1 MSTSTPIPVYTPSEP
16 TGPPPA
22 HLTNEENDDE
32 LVRILKAHANLLTT
46 RGRLT
51 VDSEIQEANNQIKHI
66 INILMYRCK
75 AKYEELG
82 ITKDLLVFAQGK
94 INAFDE
100 TFTNLERQLVIIRA
114 ANDNF
119 IEENHNL
126 QRDYDTMVKLRR
138 RAIGERNQARH
149 ERNVLQADYTQ
160 AVRDRNEAQNAV
172 NRGNILLNHWRLRAT
187 RTGGQLVLVNAQ
199 LGQVNA
205 QLAHANNRTIEPSST
220 SFKQSTRDDMATTAI
235 GLPIFEG
242 KATDDI
248 DTFVRLYMGYLD
260 TINLNPYAAGG
271 PPESWKRAMGILR
284 SCMAGEA
291 AEWFDREITGKNWEL
306 SSINSAGGANLAAFV
321 VLVIPEGAGGP
332 NAGTYVNGSEAQIYS
347 RDINNALATIRA
359 TFIPTHDL
367 IGGDKAWGRAGARP
381 TNRAAPATADAGVAA
396 ANNHPIVFPGIKPN
410 QALYWLRTQF
420 PTILDEKKRIRFNSL
435 YQENEPVDAF
445 YRTVKRAGKLL
456 KLTDDLII
464 DQFFRGLSADNI
476 FEAERFS
483 NLNPDDLVKHLRNLE
498 RRRAEMRLGL
508 QDRNRRL
515 QADYSDVTQPPL
527 GKQEPVVLTSKSSG
541 VTQEQLQ
548 ELLKAQAEELT
559 KNFQVQFKQLQ
570 ARPVRNPP
578 VYRQQIKPVRPKPQR
593 RVVQDPQDPDWD
605 DGYVDHDVGDDPD
618 APEWTLDDHQ
628 HAIDLIMGYKRGT
641 SKILTNQL
649 QKAKDRRD
657 DLDLARAMRNL
668 DLNDDAMDIDTASFG
683 EKSSPNKTAVSSSSV
698 PLKGKATPVKIPV
711 KVTGSKSISAKAVT
725 KNDLLSL
732 LRSADFRKLLCKIL
746 QEELLSAR
754 KVTEIPED
762 LVEEEQEEDIRVDD
776 PMDIDIARLENTK
789 DLLALNGEVNGIA
802 IQCLADT
809 CANASF
815 IQREAAEEL
824 GLDIDKSITYNI
836 SGASGTGRTF
846 GMVKGVLIKLTPDY
860 AITEDLAVLDGYKH
874 REIGLSRTCLKR
886 YNYDVHESRE
896 HIAFTCD
903 GKNVFIPIVPNAN
916 RGDKK

>member
-22 HLTNEENDDE
+22 HLVNEKDDDE

-75 AKYEELG
+75 AKHEELG
-82 ITKDLLVFAQGK
+82 ITKDLLVFAQ
-94 INAFDE
+94 
-100 TFTNLERQLVIIRA
+100 
-114 ANDNF
+114 
-119 IEENHNL
+119 
-126 QRDYDTMVKLRR
+126 
-138 RAIGERNQARH
+138 GERNQARH

-220 SFKQSTRDDMATTAI
+220 YIKQSTRDDMATTAI

-306 SSINSAGGANLAAFV
+306 SGITSAGGANLAAFV
-321 VLVIPEGAGGP
+321 ALVIPEGAGGP
-332 NAGTYVNGSEAQIYS
+332 NVGTYVNGSEAHVYAT
-347 RDINNALATIRA
+347 DGANALVTIRA
-359 TFIPTHDL
+359 AFIPTHDL

-381 TNRAAPATADAGVAA
+381 TDRVAPATADAGVAA
-396 ANNHPIVFPGIKPN
+396 NNNRSIVFPGIKPN

-476 FEAERFS
+476 FEAE
-483 NLNPDDLVKHLRNLE
+483 
-498 RRRAEMRLGL
+498 
-508 QDRNRRL
+508 
-515 QADYSDVTQPPL
+515 SDVTQPPL

-628 HAIDLIMGYKRGT
+628 NAIDLIMGYKRGT
-641 SKILTNQL
+641 SKILTKQL
-649 QKAKDRRD
+649 QKAKDKRD

-668 DLNDDAMDIDTASFG
+668 DLNDDTMDIDTASFG

-711 KVTGSKSISAKAVT
+711 KVTGSKFTPAKAVT

-732 LRSADFRKLLCKIL
+732 LRSADFRKLLREIL

-762 LVEEEQEEDIRVDD
+762 LVEEEQEEDIR
-776 PMDIDIARLENTK
+776 
-789 DLLALNGEVNGIA
+789 
-802 IQCLADT
+802 CLADT

-846 GMVKGVLIKLTPDY
+846 GMVKGVTIKLTPDY
-860 AITEDLAVLDGYKH
+860 AITEDLAVLSGYKH

-903 GKNVFIPIVPNAN
+903 GKNVFIPIVPDAN

>member
-1 MSTSTPIPVYTPSEP
+1 M
-16 TGPPPA
+16 
-22 HLTNEENDDE
+22 
-32 LVRILKAHANLLTT
+32 
-46 RGRLT
+46 
-51 VDSEIQEANNQIKHI
+51 
-66 INILMYRCK
+66 
-75 AKYEELG
+75 
-82 ITKDLLVFAQGK
+82 
-94 INAFDE
+94 
-100 TFTNLERQLVIIRA
+100 
-114 ANDNF
+114 
-119 IEENHNL
+119 
-126 QRDYDTMVKLRR
+126 
-138 RAIGERNQARH
+138 
-149 ERNVLQADYTQ
+149 
-160 AVRDRNEAQNAV
+160 DRNEAQNAV

-187 RTGGQLVLVNAQ
+187 QTEGQFVLANMQ
-199 LGQVNA
+199 LEQVNA
-205 QLAHANNRTIEPSST
+205 QLAYANNRTIEPSST

-284 SCMAGEA
+284 SCMAGKA
-291 AEWFDREITGKNWEL
+291 AEWFDQEITGKNWEL
-306 SSINSAGGANLAAFV
+306 SGITSAGGANLAAFV
-321 VLVIPEGAGGP
+321 ALVIPEAAGGP
-332 NAGTYVNGSEAQIYS
+332 NA
-347 RDINNALATIRA
+347 ATIKA
-359 TFIPTHDL
+359 AFIPTHDL
-367 IGGDKAWGRAGARP
+367 MGEDEAWKRAGARP
-381 TNRAAPATADAGVAA
+381 TDRVAPATADAGVAA
-396 ANNHPIVFPGIKPN
+396 NNNHSIVFPVIKPN

-420 PTILDEKKRIRFNSL
+420 PTVLDEKKRIRFNSL

-456 KLTDDLII
+456 RLTDDLII

-476 FEAERFS
+476 FEAERFH
-483 NLNPDDLVKHLRNLE
+483 NLNPDDL
-498 RRRAEMRLGL
+498 
-508 QDRNRRL
+508 
-515 QADYSDVTQPPL
+515 
-527 GKQEPVVLTSKSSG
+527 
-541 VTQEQLQ
+541 
-548 ELLKAQAEELT
+548 AQAEELT

-570 ARPVRNPP
+570 AQPVRNPP

-593 RVVQDPQDPDWD
+593 RVVQDHQDPDWD
-605 DGYVDHDVGDDPD
+605 DGYVEPDVGDDPD

-628 HAIDLIMGYKRGT
+628 NAIDLIMGYKCGT

-657 DLDLARAMRNL
+657 DLDLARAMKNL
-668 DLNDDAMDIDTASFG
+668 DLNNDAMDIDTVSFG

-711 KVTGSKSISAKAVT
+711 KVTGSKSTPAKAVT

-732 LRSADFRKLLCKIL
+732 LRSADFRKLLCEIL
-746 QEELLSAR
+746 QEEMMSAR
-754 KVTEIPED
+754 KVTEISDD
-762 LVEEEQEEDIRVDD
+762 LAKEEQEEDIREYD
-776 PMDIDIARLENTK
+776 PMDIDIARLENIK

-836 SGASGTGRTF
+836 SGAPGTGRTF

-860 AITEDLAVLDGYKH
+860 AITENLAVLDGYKH
-874 REIGLSRTCLKR
+874 REIGLSRTCLKC

-896 HIAFTCD
+896 HVALTCD
-903 GKNVFIPIVPNAN
+903 GKNVFIPIVADVN

>member
-1 MSTSTPIPVYTPSEP
+1 
-16 TGPPPA
+16 
-22 HLTNEENDDE
+22 
-32 LVRILKAHANLLTT
+32 
-46 RGRLT
+46 
-51 VDSEIQEANNQIKHI
+51 
-66 INILMYRCK
+66 
-75 AKYEELG
+75 
-82 ITKDLLVFAQGK
+82 
-94 INAFDE
+94 
-100 TFTNLERQLVIIRA
+100 
-114 ANDNF
+114 
-119 IEENHNL
+119 
-126 QRDYDTMVKLRR
+126 MVELRR
-138 RAIGERNQARH
+138 RAI
-149 ERNVLQADYTQ
+149 
-160 AVRDRNEAQNAV
+160 VRDRNEAQNAV
-172 NRGNILLNHWRLRAT
+172 NHGNILLNHWRLRAT
-187 RTGGQLVLVNAQ
+187 QTGGQLILANAQ

-242 KATDDI
+242 KATDDV

-284 SCMAGEA
+284 SCMAGEV

-306 SSINSAGGANLAAFV
+306 S
-321 VLVIPEGAGGP
+321 GGP
-332 NAGTYVNGSEAQIYS
+332 NAGTYVNGSKAHVHAT
-347 RDINNALATIRA
+347 DVANALVTIRA
-359 TFIPTHDL
+359 AFIPTHDL
-367 IGGDKAWGRAGARP
+367 IGGDKAWGRASARL
-381 TNRAAPATADAGVAA
+381 TDRAAPATADAGVAA
-396 ANNHPIVFPGIKPN
+396 NNNRSIVFPGIKPN

-515 QADYSDVTQPPL
+515 RADYSDVTQPPL

-570 ARPVRNPP
+570 ARP
-578 VYRQQIKPVRPKPQR
+578 
-593 RVVQDPQDPDWD
+593 DPDWD
-605 DGYVDHDVGDDPD
+605 DSYVEPDVGDDPD
-618 APEWTLDDHQ
+618 APAWTLDDYQ
-628 HAIDLIMGYKRGT
+628 NAIDLIMGYKRGT

-649 QKAKDRRD
+649 QKTKDRRD

-668 DLNDDAMDIDTASFG
+668 DLNDDAMDIDTMSFG
-683 EKSSPNKTAVSSSSV
+683 EKLSPNKTAVSSSSV

-711 KVTGSKSISAKAVT
+711 KVTGSKSTPAKAVT

-732 LRSADFRKLLCKIL
+732 LRSADFRKLLCEIL

-789 DLLALNGEVNGIA
+789 DLLALDGEVNGIA

-809 CANASF
+809 CANTSF

-836 SGASGTGRTF
+836 SGAPGTGRTF
-846 GMVKGVLIKLTPDY
+846 SMVKGVSIKLTPDY
-860 AITEDLAVLDGYKH
+860 AITEDLAVLSNYKH

-896 HIAFTCD
+896 HIALTCD
-903 GKNVFIPIVPNAN
+903 EKNVFILIVSDVN

>member
-22 HLTNEENDDE
+22 HLTNEKNDDE

-75 AKYEELG
+75 AKHEELG
-82 ITKDLLVFAQGK
+82 ITKDLLVFAQG
-94 INAFDE
+94 E
-100 TFTNLERQLVIIRA
+100 L
-114 ANDNF
+114 
-119 IEENHNL
+119 
-126 QRDYDTMVKLRR
+126 
-138 RAIGERNQARH
+138 
-149 ERNVLQADYTQ
+149 
-160 AVRDRNEAQNAV
+160 RDRNEAQNAV

-187 RTGGQLVLVNAQ
+187 RTGGQLVLVNVQ

-220 SFKQSTRDDMATTAI
+220 SFKQSTRDDIATTAI

-306 SSINSAGGANLAAFV
+306 SGITSRGGANLAAFV
-321 VLVIPEGAGGP
+321 ALVIPEGAGGP
-332 NAGTYVNGSEAQIYS
+332 NAGTYVNGSEA
-347 RDINNALATIRA
+347 DVHATDVANALVTIRA
-359 TFIPTHDL
+359 AFIPTHDL

-381 TNRAAPATADAGVAA
+381 TDRAAPATADAGVAA
-396 ANNHPIVFPGIKPN
+396 NNNRSIVFPGIKPN

-570 ARPVRNPP
+570 ARP
-578 VYRQQIKPVRPKPQR
+578 
-593 RVVQDPQDPDWD
+593 DPQDPDWD

-628 HAIDLIMGYKRGT
+628 HAIDLIMGYKCGT
-641 SKILTNQL
+641 SKILTKQL

-683 EKSSPNKTAVSSSSV
+683 EKSSPNKAAVSSSSV
-698 PLKGKATPVKIPV
+698 PLKGKAIPVKIPV
-711 KVTGSKSISAKAVT
+711 KVTGSKSTPAKAVT

-732 LRSADFRKLLCKIL
+732 LRSADFRKLLREIL

-776 PMDIDIARLENTK
+776 SMDIDIARLENTK
-789 DLLALNGEVNGIA
+789 DLLALDGEVNGIA

-824 GLDIDKSITYNI
+824 GLNIDKSITYNI

-846 GMVKGVLIKLTPDY
+846 GMVKRVSIKLTPDY
-860 AITEDLAVLDGYKH
+860 AIIEDLAVLDGYKH
-874 REIGLSRTCLKR
+874 REIGLSRMCLKR

-903 GKNVFIPIVPNAN
+903 GKNVFILIVPDAN

>member
-1 MSTSTPIPVYTPSEP
+1 MSTPAVYTPSEP

-22 HLTNEENDDE
+22 HLANEEDDDE

-66 INILMYRCK
+66 INILMQRCK
-75 AKYEELG
+75 AKHEELG
-82 ITKDLLVFAQGK
+82 ITKDLLAFAQ
-94 INAFDE
+94 
-100 TFTNLERQLVIIRA
+100 
-114 ANDNF
+114 
-119 IEENHNL
+119 
-126 QRDYDTMVKLRR
+126 DYDTVDELRR

-187 RTGGQLVLVNAQ
+187 RTDGQLILANAQ
-199 LGQVNA
+199 IGQVNA
-205 QLAHANNRTIEPSST
+205 QLAHANNRTIESTTT
-220 SFKQSTRDDMATTAI
+220 SFKQYSTRDDMATTAI

-284 SCMAGEA
+284 SCMSGEA
-291 AEWFDREITGKNWEL
+291 AEWFDQEITGKNWEL
-306 SSINSAGGANLAAFV
+306 SSITSRGGANLAAFV
-321 VLVIPEGAGGP
+321 ALVIPEGAGGP
-332 NAGTYVNGSEAQIYS
+332 NANTYVNGSQAWAYS
-347 RDINNALATIRA
+347 KDPANVAVTIRA
-359 TFIPTHDL
+359 AFIPTHDL
-367 IGGDKAWGRAGARP
+367 MGGDVAWGRAGARP
-381 TNRAAPATADAGVAA
+381 TDRAAPATADAGIAVND
-396 ANNHPIVFPGIKPN
+396 NNTIVFPGIKPN

-420 PTILDEKKRIRFNSL
+420 PTILDEKKRIHFNSL

-476 FEAERFS
+476 FEAERFH
-483 NLNPDDLVKHLRNLE
+483 NLNPDDLVKHLGNLE

-515 QADYSDVTQPPL
+515 RADYSDVTQPPL
-527 GKQEPVVLTSKSSG
+527 GKQEPVVLTSKSSEIS
-541 VTQEQLQ
+541 QEQLDK
-548 ELLKAQAEELT
+548 LLKAQAENLT
-559 KNFQVQFKQLQ
+559 KSFQAQIQELQ
-570 ARPVRNPP
+570 KNIYRQRPISSASSTQKTPVVKKPPVRYDPEYMP
-578 VYRQQIKPVRPKPQR
+578 EDCHIIESQKRKERELAKRIARKLRQAKDKREDRELAQAMR
-593 RVVQDPQDPDWD
+593 DL
-605 DGYVDHDVGDDPD
+605 
-618 APEWTLDDHQ
+618 TLDDN
-628 HAIDLIMGYKRGT
+628 
-641 SKILTNQL
+641 S
-649 QKAKDRRD
+649 
-657 DLDLARAMRNL
+657 
-668 DLNDDAMDIDTASFG
+668 MDIDVVRG
-683 EKSSPNKTAVSSSSV
+683 QKLELEEDDDAVSSSGA
-698 PLKGKATPVKIPV
+698 PLRGKATPVKVPAN
-711 KVTGSKSISAKAVT
+711 VTGSKFTPAKAIT

-732 LRSADFRKLLCKIL
+732 LRSADFRKLLRKIL
-746 QEELLSAR
+746 QEEISSV
-754 KVTEIPED
+754 KNIMEIPED
-762 LVEEEQEEDIRVDD
+762 LAEEGQEEDIREDD
-776 PMDIDIARLENTK
+776 PMDIDITRLENTK
-789 DLLALNGEVNGIA
+789 DLLALGGEVNGIA

-824 GLDIDKSITYNI
+824 GLDIDKSITHNI
-836 SGASGTGRTF
+836 SGAPGTGRTF
-846 GMVKGVLIKLTPDY
+846 GMVKDVLIKLTPECV
-860 AITEDLAVLDGYKH
+860 ITEDLAVLDGYKY

-896 HIAFTCD
+896 HVALTCG
-903 GKNVFIPIVPNAN
+903 GKNVFIPIVPDTN

>member
-1 MSTSTPIPVYTPSEP
+1 
-16 TGPPPA
+16 
-22 HLTNEENDDE
+22 
-32 LVRILKAHANLLTT
+32 
-46 RGRLT
+46 
-51 VDSEIQEANNQIKHI
+51 
-66 INILMYRCK
+66 MYRCK
-75 AKYEELG
+75 AKHEELG
-82 ITKDLLVFAQGK
+82 ITKDLLVFAQ
-94 INAFDE
+94 
-100 TFTNLERQLVIIRA
+100 
-114 ANDNF
+114 
-119 IEENHNL
+119 
-126 QRDYDTMVKLRR
+126 
-138 RAIGERNQARH
+138 GERNQARH

-187 RTGGQLVLVNAQ
+187 RTGGQLVLANAQ
-199 LGQVNA
+199 LGQVNV

-306 SSINSAGGANLAAFV
+306 SGITSAGGANLAAFV
-321 VLVIPEGAGGP
+321 ALVIPEGAGGP
-332 NAGTYVNGSEAQIYS
+332 NVGTYVNGSEAHVYAT
-347 RDINNALATIRA
+347 DAANALVTIRA
-359 TFIPTHDL
+359 AFIPTHDL

-381 TNRAAPATADAGVAA
+381 TDRVALATADAGVAA
-396 ANNHPIVFPGIKPN
+396 NNNRSIVFPGIKPN

-435 YQENEPVDAF
+435 YQENEPVDVF

-628 HAIDLIMGYKRGT
+628 NAIDLIMGYKRGT
-641 SKILTNQL
+641 SKILTKQL
-649 QKAKDRRD
+649 QKAKDRHD

-711 KVTGSKSISAKAVT
+711 KVTGSKSTPAKAVT

-732 LRSADFRKLLCKIL
+732 LRSADFRKLLREIL

-789 DLLALNGEVNGIA
+789 DLLALDGEVNGIA

-846 GMVKGVLIKLTPDY
+846 GMVKGVTIKLTPDY
-860 AITEDLAVLDGYKH
+860 AITEDLAVLSGYKH

-903 GKNVFIPIVPNAN
+903 GKNVFIPIVPDAN

>member
-22 HLTNEENDDE
+22 HLVNEKDDDE

-75 AKYEELG
+75 AKHEELG

-126 QRDYDTMVKLRR
+126 QRDYDTMVELRR

-187 RTGGQLVLVNAQ
+187 RTGGQLVLANAQ
-199 LGQVNA
+199 LGQVNV

-220 SFKQSTRDDMATTAI
+220 YIKQSTRDDMATTAI

-306 SSINSAGGANLAAFV
+306 SGITSRGGANLAAFV
-321 VLVIPEGAGGP
+321 ALVIPEGAGGP
-332 NAGTYVNGSEAQIYS
+332 NAGTYVNGSEAHVYAT
-347 RDINNALATIRA
+347 DAANTLVTIRA
-359 TFIPTHDL
+359 AFIPTHDL

-381 TNRAAPATADAGVAA
+381 TDRAAPATADAGVAA
-396 ANNHPIVFPGIKPN
+396 NNNRSIVFPGIKPN

-527 GKQEPVVLTSKSSG
+527 GKQEPVVLTSKSTG

-548 ELLKAQAEELT
+548 ELLKAQADELT

-570 ARPVRNPP
+570 ARP
-578 VYRQQIKPVRPKPQR
+578 
-593 RVVQDPQDPDWD
+593 DPQDPDWD

-628 HAIDLIMGYKRGT
+628 NAIDLIMGYKRGT

-668 DLNDDAMDIDTASFG
+668 DLNDDAMDIDTVSFG

-698 PLKGKATPVKIPV
+698 PLKSKATPVKIPV
-711 KVTGSKSISAKAVT
+711 KVTGSKSTPAKAVT

-732 LRSADFRKLLCKIL
+732 LRSADFRKLLREIL
-746 QEELLSAR
+746 QEEMMSAR
-754 KVTEIPED
+754 KVIEISDD
-762 LVEEEQEEDIRVDD
+762 LAEEEQEEDIREYD

-789 DLLALNGEVNGIA
+789 DLLALDGEVNGIA

-836 SGASGTGRTF
+836 SGAPGTGRTF
-846 GMVKGVLIKLTPDY
+846 
-860 AITEDLAVLDGYKH
+860 AW
-874 REIGLSRTCLKR
+874 EIGLSRTCLKR

-896 HIAFTCD
+896 HVALTCD
-903 GKNVFIPIVPNAN
+903 GKNVFIPIVPDVN

>member
-1 MSTSTPIPVYTPSEP
+1 
-16 TGPPPA
+16 
-22 HLTNEENDDE
+22 
-32 LVRILKAHANLLTT
+32 
-46 RGRLT
+46 
-51 VDSEIQEANNQIKHI
+51 
-66 INILMYRCK
+66 
-75 AKYEELG
+75 
-82 ITKDLLVFAQGK
+82 
-94 INAFDE
+94 
-100 TFTNLERQLVIIRA
+100 
-114 ANDNF
+114 
-119 IEENHNL
+119 
-126 QRDYDTMVKLRR
+126 
-138 RAIGERNQARH
+138 
-149 ERNVLQADYTQ
+149 
-160 AVRDRNEAQNAV
+160 
-172 NRGNILLNHWRLRAT
+172 
-187 RTGGQLVLVNAQ
+187 
-199 LGQVNA
+199 
-205 QLAHANNRTIEPSST
+205 
-220 SFKQSTRDDMATTAI
+220 
-235 GLPIFEG
+235 
-242 KATDDI
+242 
-248 DTFVRLYMGYLD
+248 MGYLD

-271 PPESWKRAMGILR
+271 PSESWKRAMGILR

-291 AEWFDREITGKNWEL
+291 AEWFDREITEKNWEL
-306 SSINSAGGANLAAFV
+306 SGITSRGGANLAAFV
-321 VLVIPEGAGGP
+321 ALVIPEGAGGP
-332 NAGTYVNGSEAQIYS
+332 NAGTYVNG
-347 RDINNALATIRA
+347 
-359 TFIPTHDL
+359 
-367 IGGDKAWGRAGARP
+367 AGARP
-381 TNRAAPATADAGVAA
+381 TDRAAPATADAGVAA
-396 ANNHPIVFPGIKPN
+396 NNNRSIVFPGIKPN

-541 VTQEQLQ
+541 V
-548 ELLKAQAEELT
+548 
-559 KNFQVQFKQLQ
+559 QFKQLQ

-578 VYRQQIKPVRPKPQR
+578 VYRRQIKPVRPKPQR

-641 SKILTNQL
+641 SKILTKQL
-649 QKAKDRRD
+649 QKAKDKRD

-683 EKSSPNKTAVSSSSV
+683 EKSFPNKTAVSSSSV
-698 PLKGKATPVKIPV
+698 PLKGKAT
-711 KVTGSKSISAKAVT
+711 
-725 KNDLLSL
+725 L
-732 LRSADFRKLLCKIL
+732 LRFLSADFRKLLREIL

-762 LVEEEQEEDIRVDD
+762 LVEEEQEEDIR
-776 PMDIDIARLENTK
+776 
-789 DLLALNGEVNGIA
+789 
-802 IQCLADT
+802 CLADT

-815 IQREAAEEL
+815 IQREAAEKL

-846 GMVKGVLIKLTPDY
+846 GMVKGVSIKLTPDY
-860 AITEDLAVLDGYKH
+860 AITEDLAVLDKYKH

-903 GKNVFIPIVPNAN
+903 GKNVFIPIVPDAN

>member
-22 HLTNEENDDE
+22 HLVNEKDDDE

-75 AKYEELG
+75 AKHEELG

-126 QRDYDTMVKLRR
+126 QRDYDTMVELRR
-138 RAIGERNQARH
+138 WAIGERNQARH

-187 RTGGQLVLVNAQ
+187 RTGGQLVLN
-199 LGQVNA
+199 
-205 QLAHANNRTIEPSST
+205 TIEPSST

-321 VLVIPEGAGGP
+321 ALVIPEGAGGP

-381 TNRAAPATADAGVAA
+381 TDRAAPATADAGVAA

-628 HAIDLIMGYKRGT
+628 NAIDLIMEYKRGT
-641 SKILTNQL
+641 SKILTKQL
-649 QKAKDRRD
+649 QKAKDRHD

-683 EKSSPNKTAVSSSSV
+683 EKVE
-698 PLKGKATPVKIPV
+698 
-711 KVTGSKSISAKAVT
+711 
-725 KNDLLSL
+725 
-732 LRSADFRKLLCKIL
+732 LREKDGDVYMCAIERQSNPYFRKLLREIL

-789 DLLALNGEVNGIA
+789 DLLALDGEVNGIA

-846 GMVKGVLIKLTPDY
+846 GMVKGVTIKLTPDY
-860 AITEDLAVLDGYKH
+860 AITEDLAVLSGYKH
-874 REIGLSRTCLKR
+874 REIGLSRTCLKC

-903 GKNVFIPIVPNAN
+903 GKNVFIPIVPDAN